1 MSILDSIREMLGA
14 ELYDH
19 TDTAFI
25 VDIIFGINSA
35 LMALKQ
41 IGVGKEGFN
50 VSSSAETWEDFL
62 DDRTDL
68 EAVKTYVYLKVK
80 LAFDT
85 PTNSFVVDALKSQIQ
100 EYEWRLNINAE
111 RGDD

>member
-1 MSILDSIREMLGA
+1 MSILDSIREMLGV

-19 TDTAFI
+19 TDAAFM
-25 VDIIFGINSA
+25 VDIIVGINSA
-35 LMALKQ
+35 LMALNQ
-41 IGVGKEGFN
+41 IGVGKKSFVVNTSE
-50 VSSSAETWEDFL
+50 ETWEDFL

-68 EAVKTYVYLKVK
+68 EAAKTYVYLKVK

-100 EYEWRLNINAE
+100 EYEWRLNVNAE
-111 RGDD
+111 RSDD